1 MSTRKFLF
9 KHWSSLWNRNI
20 ERFYGSLTG
29 PKFLPVEHQKGLIT
43 YLLTRPRYAGRVVPS
58 GNLLITVFRQ
68 RPRRSM
74 ASLLLVHPLPSEI
87 GV

>member
-29 PKFLPVEHQKGLIT
+29 LKFFLFTPLPCK
-43 YLLTRPRYAGRVVPS
+43 
-58 GNLLITVFRQ
+58 
-68 RPRRSM
+68 
-74 ASLLLVHPLPSEI
+74 LLVSARSRFPKLDQRKSAFSLHPTDEQLSNL
-87 GV
+87 